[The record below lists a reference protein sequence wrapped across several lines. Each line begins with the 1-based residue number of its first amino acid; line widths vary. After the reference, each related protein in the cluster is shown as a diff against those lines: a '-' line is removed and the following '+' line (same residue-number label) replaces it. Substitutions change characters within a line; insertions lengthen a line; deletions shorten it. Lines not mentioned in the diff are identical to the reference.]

1 MRTLYS
7 TLVNLI
13 CDSQVTIP
21 LIEIP
26 NMRQMNTKVE
36 TNEDFLRRDEI
47 SSETIL
53 EQWIINDRYVS
64 GQDLL
69 VI

>member
-1 MRTLYS
+1 
-7 TLVNLI
+7 
-13 CDSQVTIP
+13 
-21 LIEIP
+21 
-26 NMRQMNTKVE
+26 MRQMNTKVE